1 MYDINKKVLGS
12 ANEKQ
17 LEIFLEMIAVERAV
31 SPNTILAYKS
41 DLCQFIYFLS
51 SRKRELLSADSDNI
65 RDYLKLLRKNQRS
78 TNSHARK
85 LSVIKQFYRFL
96 YAERFRIDDP
106 ASKIDGPKLGKPV
119 PKYLSE
125 AQVDML
131 LTVARYKNDERGL
144 RMLALV
150 EILYSAGLRVTE
162 LVSLPLSSVVRK
174 NSMIVVRGKGS
185 KDRMVPISDIAMTAV
200 RNYLEIRKFFMRKGS
215 SSLFLFPSN
224 SKNGHLT
231 RNHFSILLKK
241 LGNEAGINH
250 NRISPHVLRHS
261 FASHLLANGAD
272 LRTLQQFLG
281 HSDISTTQIYT
292 HILEDRLKNL
302 VFDKHPLAIK

>member
-1 MYDINKKVLGS
+1 MHKITKIFFGS
-12 ANEKQ
+12 SNEKQ
-17 LEIFLEMIAVERAV
+17 LEIFLEMIAVERAASV
-31 SPNTILAYKS
+31 NTILAYKR
-41 DLCQFIYFLS
+41 DLFQFTHFLS
-51 SRKRELLSADSDNI
+51 SLNRELLSANSDNI
-65 RDYLKLLRKNQRS
+65 RDYLKLLSKHKRAP
-78 TNSHARK
+78 TSHARK

-96 YAERFRIDDP
+96 YSEGFRIDDP
-106 ASKIDGPKLGKPV
+106 ASQIDGPKLGKPL

-125 AQVDML
+125 AEVNKL
-131 LTVARYKNDERGL
+131 LTAAKCKNDERGL

-150 EILYSAGLRVTE
+150 ELLYSAGLRVSE
-162 LVSLPLSSVVRK
+162 LVGLPLSAIARK

-200 RNYLEIRKFFMRKGS
+200 ENYLEIRDYFIKKDS

-224 SKNGHLT
+224 SKNGHIT
-231 RNHFSILLKK
+231 RNYFSILLKE
-241 LGNEAGINH
+241 LGNEAGINYK
-250 NRISPHVLRHS
+250 RISPHVLRHS

-281 HSDISTTQIYT
+281 HADISTTQIYT

-302 VFDKHPLAIK
+302 VFDKHPLAI